1 MGAAP
6 TLEEWR
12 ILTASAMVWG
22 NMAWTSSRLSDW
34 IGATFRSSGSMDL
47 MRSLWAGSMSKS
59 FLKMKLVMIC
69 P

>member
-1 MGAAP
+1 M
-6 TLEEWR
+6 
-12 ILTASAMVWG
+12 ASAMVWG

-47 MRSLWAGSMSKS
+47 MRSLWAGSMSKA